1 MEKSKPQRELMSSIN
16 AGWLAH
22 CPSWGCFFRF
32 LLKKRKVLRIACN
45 GEEVDQN
52 IFPKSP
58 PPISPHFFILI
69 FLAAII
75 AALYVKM
82 SFSWSVSQLQT
93 FQLNQEFIWSCKL
106 LGVIIQ
112 SNLKWNKN
120 TDDICKW
127 AFSRMW
133 MIRRLKALGAN
144 R

>member
-1 MEKSKPQRELMSSIN
+1 
-16 AGWLAH
+16 
-22 CPSWGCFFRF
+22 
-32 LLKKRKVLRIACN
+32 
-45 GEEVDQN
+45 
-52 IFPKSP
+52 
-58 PPISPHFFILI
+58 
-69 FLAAII
+69 
-75 AALYVKM
+75 M

-144 R
+144 NNDQIDVDNWFMPKTSDPGNVQTRS